1 MINYKND
8 LSINPAKGSEA
19 TAYLSQVGELDRQIR
34 VKKVRLEILRDALSL
49 RTPVMSDMPK
59 APSPSLHSM
68 EDRLCDILTLEDEIR
83 VLERELVMLKAE
95 MMGKIEK
102 INDADLQLVLIQCF
116 LNLQSNSQASRAL
129 HYSRGWLIK
138 LKERAIVEMDIVL
151 AQESGCGNG

>member
-1 MINYKND
+1 MNNKND
-8 LSINPAKGSEA
+8 LSIDPARGSTA
-19 TAYLSQVGELDRQIR
+19 VAYLSRVGELARQIK
-34 VKKVRLEILRDALSL
+34 VKKSRLEILRDVLSL
-49 RTPVMSDMPK
+49 RTPVMSNMPK

-83 VLERELVMLKAE
+83 ILERELVMLKAE

-102 INDADLQLVLIQCF
+102 INDADLQLVLIQCY
-116 LNLQSNSQASRAL
+116 LNLQSNSQASLAL

-138 LKERAIVEMDIVL
+138 LKERAIAEMDIVL